1 MQPYRLT
8 EDLWLNICGLVIPVS
23 SPSISSVSI
32 SPSIPSVQNE
42 TQG

>member
-8 EDLWLNICGLVIPVS
+8 EDLWLSICGLVTP
-23 SPSISSVSI
+23 I

-42 TQG
+42 TQGWIA

>member
-8 EDLWLNICGLVIPVS
+8 EDLWLNICGLVIPTSPSSHSVPI
-23 SPSISSVSI
+23 SPSIS
-32 SPSIPSVQNE
+32 SVQNE